1 MKPHR
6 LILLCLLTLAI
17 CLPLPACQTT
27 AANASSLSDQ
37 TQASLAI
44 LVDQLA
50 LDDISAMDILVQLRR
65 AGYDSD
71 VRMAFATE
79 SENTYRLWLTHAAL
93 DVTLDENGLVSSIR
107 DGDKIR
113 QITDTAAPSHP
124 QNPTQSSPEPVEN
137 PVDSVEN
144 LDNTGN
150 LPVENSPER
159 ALTLLSLTSPI
170 EAGKQATLT
179 AQGLPGTEYS
189 IAVRYAS
196 GNSTAAGLEPQRAD
210 ENGRLEWTFRVSSR
224 VAAGEYPVTVSGGG
238 ETLTLTLTVMAP

>member
-6 LILLCLLTLAI
+6 LILLCLLTFAI
-17 CLPLPACQTT
+17 CLSLPACQTT
-27 AANASSLSDQ
+27 AANASPLSDQ
-37 TQASLAI
+37 TQASLEI
-44 LVDQLA
+44 LIDQLQ
-50 LDDISAMDILVQLRR
+50 LDEFSAIDILARLRR
-65 AGYDSD
+65 AGYTES

-79 SENTYRLWLTHAAL
+79 EQNTYRVWLQSAAL
-93 DVTLDENGLVSSIR
+93 DVTLDENGMVASIR
-107 DGDKIR
+107 DGEKELYAAEP
-113 QITDTAAPSHP
+113 QGSKDTSNIP
-124 QNPTQSSPEPVEN
+124 QSPDEPVEN

-144 LDNTGN
+144 LDKSDD
-150 LPVENSPER
+150 LPVENSSSD
-159 ALTLLSLTSPI
+159 TLRLISLTSPI

-210 ENGRLEWTFRVSSR
+210 ENGRLEGTFRVSSR

-238 ETLTLTLTVMAP
+238 AQLTCTLIVVAP